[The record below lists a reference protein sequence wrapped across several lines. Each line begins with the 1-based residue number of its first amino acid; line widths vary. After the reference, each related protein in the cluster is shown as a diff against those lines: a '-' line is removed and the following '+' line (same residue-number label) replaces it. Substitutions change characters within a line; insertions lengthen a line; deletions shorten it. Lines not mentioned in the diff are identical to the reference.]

1 MPFKESYQE
10 NLVLVFVIGKHVD
23 NGQKKK
29 YLQPYIFGVACNTA
43 LVLGLSWQVAGARA
57 LLHLDLAWDHLE
69 WDGELEWDW
78 DDLGSG
84 FGIGGRSPAKW
95 KGPEAEA
102 V

>member
-10 NLVLVFVIGKHVD
+10 NLVLVFVIGKHID
-23 NGQKKK
+23 NGKKK

-57 LLHLDLAWDHLE
+57 LLHLDLAGDHLG
-69 WDGELEWDW
+69 WDGELEWDLAN
-78 DDLGSG
+78 LGCG
-84 FGIGGRSPAKW
+84 FRIGGGSPAEW